1 MTASM
6 VAIVA
11 SALYTGAAWYIT
23 FVEHPAQ
30 LACPT
35 KIAREQW
42 EHSVSKSP
50 RYAAV
55 SLLGV
60 VAGFVQG
67 HFAFTS
73 LWTYGSLT
81 LLAVLPFTTIAI
93 LPGQR
98 LLAQSAEARDPA
110 VVRSLLERWGRRHA
124 VRTALG
130 ATATA
135 LFVVAAVSSRA

>member
-1 MTASM
+1 MMASM

-35 KIAREQW
+35 EIARKQW
-42 EHSVSKSP
+42 ALSVNKSP

-55 SLLGV
+55 SLFGV
-60 VAGFVQG
+60 AAGFLQG
-67 HFAFTS
+67 HLAFTS

-81 LLAVLPFTTIAI
+81 LLAVLPFTIIAI

-98 LLAQSAEARDPA
+98 LLAPSAEAHDPA
-110 VVRSLLERWGRRHA
+110 VVRSLLERWGRRQA
-124 VRTALG
+124 VRTVLG

-135 LFVVAAVSSRA
+135 LFVAATLSSRA